1 MQAIVSAMR
10 SLILSTLVTILLTLP
25 ARAEDIL
32 VFAAASLAGPLDRVA
47 AAWEQETGH
56 SVTLAFAGSSALARQ
71 VQAGAPADVVFLANA
86 DWMDVLEDS
95 GVLQADSRRDILGN
109 AMALV
114 INTDAYEALNLNA
127 ASDPYE
133 GRFAMALTDS
143 VPAGIYGR
151 AVLEA
156 MGLWEEVQDQ
166 VVEADNVRAATL
178 LVATGAVERGIV
190 YQTEALAD
198 PRVSILTLAPDRW
211 QPPIRYPAA
220 LTLNAAPQ
228 AAEFVEFLQGAGA
241 QEIFGQAGFRAA
253 PQ

>member
-1 MQAIVSAMR
+1 MR
-10 SLILSTLVTILLTLP
+10 SLFLSCLISILVTLP
-25 ARAEDIL
+25 ARAENIL

-47 AAWEQETGH
+47 AAWEEETGH
-56 SVTLAFAGSSALARQ
+56 SVTLAYAGSSALARQ

-95 GVLQADSRRDILGN
+95 GVLRAGSRRDILGN
-109 AMALV
+109 TMALV
-114 INTDAYEALNLNA
+114 INTTAYEALNLNTVPE
-127 ASDPYE
+127 PYE

-156 MGLWEEVQDQ
+156 MDLWEELQDQ

-198 PRVSILTLAPDRW
+198 PRVSILALASDLW
-211 QPPIRYPAA
+211 HPPIRYPAA
-220 LTLNAAPQ
+220 LTLNANPQ
-228 AAEFVEFLQGAGA
+228 AAEFADFLQSEAA
-241 QEIFGQAGFRAA
+241 LEIFGQAGFRAA